1 MKKPWALFLV
11 LIVIAMVGF
20 ACGGE
25 EATPSTIPT
34 AIPPAEPTA
43 TAMATA
49 IPPTLTPP
57 VMEEPTVPA
66 PSVSVGAGV
75 DIEIG
80 ATDDLKFDKSTF
92 AVTAGSTVILTL
104 TNNGASQQHN
114 WVLVENGT
122 KDEVA
127 TAGIGSSYNGFVPEN
142 DARVFANTTLISA
155 GASDT
160 VTFTAP
166 AAGTY
171 QFVCTFP
178 GHNFS
183 MFGTLEVS

>member
-25 EATPSTIPT
+25 EATPTTRPT
-34 AIPPAEPTA
+34 AIPAAPT
-43 TAMATA
+43 ATA
-49 IPPTLTPP
+49 IPPTPP
-57 VMEEPTVPA
+57 PPIMEEPPLPA
-66 PSVSVGAGV
+66 PSVGAGV
-75 DIEIG
+75 DLEIG
-80 ATDDLKFDKSTF
+80 AADDLKFDESTF
-92 AVTAGSTVILTL
+92 AVAAGSTVTLTL

-122 KDEVA
+122 KDAVA
-127 TAGIGSSYNGFVPEN
+127 TAGIGSPYNGFVPVD
-142 DARVFANTTLISA
+142 DARVFANTGLIPA
-155 GASDT
+155 GESET
-160 VTFTAP
+160 VTFAAP
-166 AAGTY
+166 AAGMY